1 MLSLKQIVSNPTH
14 FSHSGTP
21 SIIDL
26 VFVSL
31 SSSAVAHITPPIG
44 SSDHQS
50 IISTIYLFNCQH
62 TPAFLPKRKIV
73 HYHKA
78 DFDAINSDLSSISWS
93 SILSQDL
100 DSSYSKFCNTF
111 LSIVKDHVPITTVS
125 SHRLPPWLSPPL
137 LNKIKQRRL
146 LFQQAKLNNSLT
158 LYAKYRSL
166 RNQITAEIRKAKS
179 HHLKS
184 ISSATQKF
192 WSYVRSLHR
201 TQDSIPDLVSDQSG
215 TRMSSN
221 QDKCNLLNKTFTNFF
236 TRDSTPQTFLP
247 PLNSTSPCSEDLL
260 CSEDTVIDLI
270 SSLPLNTSPGPDGIP
285 SILIKATAH
294 SISVPLAHIFNL
306 SISTGVFPSAFK
318 NSTIIPIPKTSPPSS
333 SPSVYHPI
341 SLLNLISKL
350 HLFNILLNHLY
361 STNFLSDSQYGFLPF
376 RSTSSA
382 LISATHYILSSL
394 DKGVPQ
400 CGVFLDIRKAFDS
413 VNHSLLISK
422 ILSLTL
428 PLNITHCLNSYLN
441 NRSQSV
447 KVVDSISFP
456 VPVESGVPQGSILG
470 PLLFIIFV
478 NDLACL
484 PLPTNSKLIMYADD
498 IFLLHPLSS
507 TQDLMSIQLSLNLIS
522 NWLSINHLQV
532 NPTKSKFIYFSFKH
546 QSSFDSLPSLKLG
559 NTPISRVYS
568 YKYLG
573 LTFTC
578 TLLVSS

>member
-1 MLSLKQIVSNPTH
+1 MYLK
-14 FSHSGTP
+14 
-21 SIIDL
+21 
-26 VFVSL
+26 
-31 SSSAVAHITPPIG
+31 
-44 SSDHQS
+44 
-50 IISTIYLFNCQH
+50 
-62 TPAFLPKRKIV
+62 
-73 HYHKA
+73 
-78 DFDAINSDLSSISWS
+78 IN
-93 SILSQDL
+93 
-100 DSSYSKFCNTF
+100 
-111 LSIVKDHVPITTVS
+111 
-125 SHRLPPWLSPPL
+125 
-137 LNKIKQRRL
+137 
-146 LFQQAKLNNSLT
+146 
-158 LYAKYRSL
+158 
-166 RNQITAEIRKAKS
+166 
-179 HHLKS
+179 
-184 ISSATQKF
+184 
-192 WSYVRSLHR
+192 R

-221 QDKCNLLNKTFTNFF
+221 QDKCNLLIKTFANFF

-247 PLNSTSPCSEDLL
+247 PLNSTSPCYDDLL

-270 SSLPLNTSPGPDGIP
+270 SSLPLNTSPGLDGIP

-333 SPSVYHPI
+333 SPSAYRPI

-350 HLFNILLNHLY
+350 LEKHLFDILLNHLY

-422 ILSLTL
+422 ILSLNL

-478 NDLACL
+478 NDLASL

-507 TQDLMSIQLSLNLIS
+507 TQDMTSIQLTLFPIGSLSTTFKLTQRNQSLYISPSNISHRLI
-522 NWLSINHLQV
+522 L
-532 NPTKSKFIYFSFKH
+532 F
-546 QSSFDSLPSLKLG
+546 LPS
-559 NTPISRVYS
+559 N
-568 YKYLG
+568 
-573 LTFTC
+573 
-578 TLLVSS
+578 LVTHK